1 MEYGYGDSDNSNE
14 TLKANKA
21 IVNLLKEGYNLPL
34 HTVPKSAC
42 FNNNKSVK
50 TYSDFVSESVQDLSK
65 QTK

>member
-42 FNNNKSVK
+42 FNINKSAII
-50 TYSDFVSESVQDLSK
+50 YSDFVSEAVQDLSK
-65 QTK
+65 QAE